1 MAPAR
6 TARNPPERLAH
17 SAAADCRFAWKATAA
32 SSEGTKRTC
41 HPREHGKWAPV
52 AGSAG
57 FSDRPWC
64 THGGVSRC
72 HRLRLVVCPHG
83 TTRSLAAPS
92 RCRAGG
98 RGGVR
103 RREPRRLSP
112 WATPREAGRPG
123 PAIRAGAFA
132 VCGSPGRA
140 GAWAHHC
147 CWSHAA
153 RASRSAPDLARLPPR
168 AAGCQCFIAPPGAC
182 SVARTPTEPLTMSP
196 NACVTNG

>member
-6 TARNPPERLAH
+6 TARNPSERLAH
-17 SAAADCRFAWKATAA
+17 SAAADGRFAWKATAA
-32 SSEGTKRTC
+32 SSEGTRRTC
-41 HPREHGKWAPV
+41 HPREHGKRAAV
-52 AGSAG
+52 ASSAG
-57 FSDRPWC
+57 FSGRPRRD
-64 THGGVSRC
+64 HDGVSRC
-72 HRLRLVVCPHG
+72 HRLRLVVWPHG

-92 RCRAGG
+92 RCRIGG

-132 VCGSPGRA
+132 VRGSPGGA

-147 CWSHAA
+147 RRSHGA
-153 RASRSAPDLARLPPR
+153 RASRSARDLAGGRLGRPGVSASSLRRGR
-168 AAGCQCFIAPPGAC
+168 ALSRGL
-182 SVARTPTEPLTMSP
+182 RP
-196 NACVTNG
+196 NP